1 MNGKRMCSIVVHM
14 MPNMEVLSKLSSL
27 KKTLTR
33 EEMRA
38 ELETAGFLSTIACF
52 M

>member
-1 MNGKRMCSIVVHM
+1 MYSIIMRMI
-14 MPNMEVLSKLSSL
+14 PNMEVLSKVSSL